1 MSNRLGEERFRGG
14 GIFFRGRNANGETH
28 RGRNANGETHRLR
41 EKI

>member
-1 MSNRLGEERFRGG
+1 LGEERFRGG

-28 RGRNANGETHRLR
+28 RLR